1 MNSNPIIESDLIK
14 CHEACE
20 RINRRISNKG
30 YKYYIE
36 TYGCQMNV
44 HDSEKIAGLLTQ
56 CGYDQSDTKEDADF
70 ILFNTCCVREHA
82 ELRTFG
88 NVGFTKELKQKNNR
102 LIIAVCGCMMQQEG
116 AAEKLYKRFPFVDIV
131 FGTHELVNFP
141 LLLEKALN
149 DQRVI
154 QVRNID
160 DEVIEGLPVKR
171 DPGFSTFVNV
181 MYGCN
186 NFCTYC
192 IVPYVRGRE
201 RSRNPD
207 LILSEIE
214 ELVLSGYK
222 EITLLGQNVNSY
234 NFNGTRF
241 HELLERVNEIDGVE
255 RIRFMTS
262 HPKDLSDALIGA
274 MARLDK
280 VCSHIHLPVQSGS
293 NRILELM
300 NRRYTREHY
309 FELLNKLRNSVKDV
323 EITTDIIVGFPGETD
338 YDYMQ
343 TIDLVERAN
352 FSNAYTF
359 AYSVRIGTKAAQMP
373 EQIPLEVKKT
383 RLNELNA
390 TLSRGIVSNNQKYK
404 GYRGEI
410 LVEGIDTRDEPL
422 LFGKLPN
429 FKMVYVPGDE
439 KLVGSVVP
447 VVVDGFKF
455 NSLLGHIYD
464 GSTEVK

>member
-1 MNSNPIIESDLIK
+1 MKTNPIIESDLIS
-14 CHEACE
+14 CYAACE
-20 RINRRISNKG
+20 RVNKRIHG
-30 YKYYIE
+30 GEYKYYIE

-44 HDSEKIAGLLTQ
+44 HDSEKLAGMLTE
-56 CGYDQSDTKEDADF
+56 CGYTKAESKEDADF

-82 ELRTFG
+82 ELRTLG
-88 NVGFTKELKQKNNR
+88 NVGFTKELKQRNHR

-116 AAEKLYKRFPFVDIV
+116 VAEKLYKRFPFVDMV

-141 LLLEKALN
+141 LMLERAL
-149 DQRVI
+149 DEQRII
-154 QVRNID
+154 QVRCTD
-160 DEVIEGLPVKR
+160 DDVVEGLPVKR
-171 DPGFSTFVNV
+171 EPGFSTFVNI

-186 NFCTYC
+186 NFCAYC

-207 LILSEIE
+207 LIISEIN
-214 ELVLSGYK
+214 ELVKTGYS

-234 NFNGTRF
+234 NFDGMRF
-241 HELLERVNEIDGVE
+241 PDLLERVNDIKGIE

-262 HPKDLSDALIGA
+262 HPKDLSDELIRA
-274 MARLDK
+274 MASLDR

-293 NRILELM
+293 NRILKLM
-300 NRRYTREHY
+300 NRRYSREHY
-309 FELLNKLRNSVKDV
+309 FELLDKLRGAVKDV

-338 YDYMQ
+338 DDYMQ
-343 TIDLVERAN
+343 TVDLVKRAD

-359 AYSVRIGTKAAQMP
+359 AYSPRIGTSAAEMP
-373 EQIPLEVKKT
+373 DQVPIEVKKA

-390 TLSRGIVSNNQKYK
+390 VLAVSIAENNRKYI
-404 GYRGEI
+404 GYLGEI
-410 LVEGIDTRDEPL
+410 LIEGIDRRGEPL

-439 KLVGSVVP
+439 SLLGAIVP
-447 VVVDGFKF
+447 IAVDGFKF
-455 NSLLGHIYD
+455 NSLLGHIRSGRSED
-464 GSTEVK
+464 